1 MIGLETRNLSA
12 VKDAGL
18 IFDSSSL
25 DGQGT
30 MLGNSWEWT
39 SGNHPVLGL
48 ARSTNFHWGT
58 ANATLDP
65 ATGTLTVGAVDD
77 GSAGVLPT
85 DATTVLS
92 PADQAKVQ
100 KNVFTQPVKTG
111 QNALGTLRGF
121 SNLTSIEGMQNLD
134 TSQTTDFTGFFSGDA
149 QLQSIDLSHFNTQN
163 ATEMYDMFNGTKSL
177 TNLDVSNFDMS
188 HVVDMWGMF
197 SNMYRLQSIT
207 GISNLDVSNVNNM
220 CDLFFNDMSL
230 QSLDLSSWNAKL
242 TKAGAITRGA
252 TTGEGTSGMFANTIS
267 LKNLDISGID
277 NTDDSSQANMFLM
290 DPGMA
295 DSSTSPFAANQYTSH
310 LTHLVLG
317 SKFVMTSD
325 NDLDA
330 TMPKATWNRYDSNG
344 KLVVL
349 SGSEINNG
357 QANPGDWQ
365 VGQSYQFFDSVTKQQ
380 IGGNYIIQGI
390 PGSTVTV
397 SIPAGYQLV
406 GSTLYQLDG
415 TTKQGTTDQFAL
427 DQTLNPAQPV
437 AFYLVKIDP
446 VTVTFV
452 DHGRVVSSA
461 QETTVEGQVVNLHDQ
476 IPAGYQVVDPTQ
488 LVFRAGGQDI
498 NQTIE
503 VEINGDHQPS
513 STTSGTA
520 SGSPSTGSAAA
531 SSASPIVK
539 RVDLFDNRDN
549 GSLPHTAARVIKSS
563 FSMLFSFEAIGVTTV
578 AVAGF
583 FKKNRH

>member
-1 MIGLETRNLSA
+1 
-12 VKDAGL
+12 
-18 IFDSSSL
+18 
-25 DGQGT
+25 
-30 MLGNSWEWT
+30 
-39 SGNHPVLGL
+39 
-48 ARSTNFHWGT
+48 
-58 ANATLDP
+58 
-65 ATGTLTVGAVDD
+65 
-77 GSAGVLPT
+77 
-85 DATTVLS
+85 
-92 PADQAKVQ
+92 
-100 KNVFTQPVKTG
+100 
-111 QNALGTLRGF
+111 
-121 SNLTSIEGMQNLD
+121 
-134 TSQTTDFTGFFSGDA
+134 
-149 QLQSIDLSHFNTQN
+149 
-163 ATEMYDMFNGTKSL
+163 MYDMFNGTKSL